1 MIVCITVSEDGRAGG
16 GWGRAHRVA
25 LATTSAG
32 AITDWR
38 EVEVGWD
45 AAHDEGTEGSHHA
58 RIARFLGRMEMTEAQ
73 READSLLEDPVGEAL
88 RQGVRTLGERL
99 YEIGGLDLM
108 QDAIDRVASL
118 DAATW
123 GHRTDIMDKRWD
135 GIGRT
140 EGKAGWCC

>member
-58 RIARFLGRMEMTEAQ
+58 RIARFLIDNHVDAVVTGHMGPPMARMLSTMGIRTSFDATGDARTAVLTAVAELSTTE
-73 READSLLEDPVGEAL
+73 
-88 RQGVRTLGERL
+88 
-99 YEIGGLDLM
+99 
-108 QDAIDRVASL
+108 
-118 DAATW
+118 
-123 GHRTDIMDKRWD
+123 
-135 GIGRT
+135 
-140 EGKAGWCC
+140 